1 MNFWDHNFS
10 GAGYKYGT
18 APNAFIAAEA
28 QRLAPQSRVL
38 VPGDGEGRNGV
49 WLAQQGHEVTAVDC
63 SSVGLDKA
71 RSLAAQRGVQ
81 LHTELA
87 DLTEWQVPT
96 QPFDALV
103 LVFVQLPAANRT
115 QVHQR
120 LIKALKPGALLL
132 IEAFTPK
139 QLHLRSGGP
148 KDVTMLYTLDMLRA
162 DFSAGTRELMGLE
175 CETHLDEG
183 PGHQGPAHVVRGVW
197 QKR

>member
-1 MNFWDHNFS
+1 MNFWDQQFS
-10 GAGYKYGT
+10 GVGYKYGT
-18 APNAFIAAEA
+18 APNAFLAAEA
-28 QRLAPQSRVL
+28 QRLPPHSRVL

-71 RSLAAQRGVQ
+71 RALAAQRGVQ

-87 DLTEWQVPT
+87 DLTEWQVPP

-103 LVFVQLPAANRT
+103 LVFVHLPAAIRT

-120 LIKALKPGALLL
+120 LIKALKPGALVL

-139 QLHLRSGGP
+139 QLQLRSGGP
-148 KDVTMLYTLDMLRA
+148 KDVTMLYTLDLLRA
-162 DFSAGTRELMGLE
+162 DFAADTRELMGLE
-175 CETHLDEG
+175 CEIHLDEG

>member
-10 GAGYKYGT
+10 GTGYKYGT

-28 QRLAPQSRVL
+28 QRLAPRSRVL

-49 WLAQQGHEVTAVDC
+49 WLAQQGHEVTAVDY

-87 DLTEWQVPT
+87 DLTEWQVPA

-103 LVFVQLPAANRT
+103 
-115 QVHQR
+115 
-120 LIKALKPGALLL
+120 L

-139 QLHLRSGGP
+139 QLHLSSGGP
-148 KDVTMLYTLDMLRA
+148 KDVAMLYTLDLLRA
-162 DFSAGTRELMGLE
+162 DFAADARELTGLE
-175 CETHLDEG
+175 CETVLDEG
-183 PGHQGPAHVVRGVW
+183 PGHQGLAHVVRVVW
-197 QKR
+197 QKC

>member
-18 APNAFIAAEA
+18 APNAFVASEA
-28 QRLAPQSRVL
+28 QRLAPRSCVL

-49 WLAQQGHEVTAVDC
+49 WLAQQGHEVTAVDY

-71 RSLAAQRGVQ
+71 RALAAQRGVT

-87 DLTEWQVPT
+87 DLTEWEAPA

-103 LVFVQLPAANRT
+103 LVFVHLPPAIRA

-120 LIKALKPGALLL
+120 LLQALKHGGLVL

-148 KDVTMLYTLDMLRA
+148 KDVAMLYTLDQLRA
-162 DFSAGTRELMGLE
+162 DFAADTRELLGLE
-175 CETHLDEG
+175 CETQLDEG
-183 PGHQGPAHVVRGVW
+183 PGHHGPAHVVRGVW